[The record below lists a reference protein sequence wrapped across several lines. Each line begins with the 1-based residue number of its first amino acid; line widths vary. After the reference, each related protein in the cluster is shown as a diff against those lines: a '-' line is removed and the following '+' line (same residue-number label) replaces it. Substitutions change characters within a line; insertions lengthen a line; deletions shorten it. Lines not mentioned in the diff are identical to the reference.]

1 MVGKWGGCRN
11 INARGESSVLGGSNE
26 TWPAKID
33 GRKYVSIWGGYE
45 GGCCHYSSN
54 IYPDE
59 SGHGADVGQ
68 WNRGFAIHV
77 KEMPHIKPDSN
88 AVDQAAV
95 PSVQMERPTEKKP
108 EEKPE
113 QDDADSSP
121 RNLFSS
127 KGKRKMPNMLTEAN
141 PKKEFMNTM
150 FLEGVR
156 QHRKNNGEET
166 RSLQMELPWMNAKKA
181 MNLN

>member
-1 MVGKWGGCRN
+1 MGGKDAQR
-11 INARGESSVLGGSNE
+11 AGS
-26 TWPAKID
+26 I
-33 GRKYVSIWGGYE
+33 
-45 GGCCHYSSN
+45 
-54 IYPDE
+54 
-59 SGHGADVGQ
+59 
-68 WNRGFAIHV
+68 
-77 KEMPHIKPDSN
+77 
-88 AVDQAAV
+88 
-95 PSVQMERPTEKKP
+95 
-108 EEKPE
+108 PE